1 MRERGFSLLEIVLT
15 VGILGTLATFAIPVF
30 ARWGGLWQL
39 EYEAARLASEVRYY
53 REVMGTFTHQH
64 PDFLSVSQESTP
76 IFGFSRHE
84 YYLRRGGKLSR
95 RHSLPDGIR
104 LSTSR
109 PELIF
114 SLGGDA
120 VPISFCLQRGMERR
134 YVIIDIAGRVRVSRF
149 PPE

>member
-1 MRERGFSLLEIVLT
+1 MRERGFSLLEIVLAI
-15 VGILGTLATFAIPVF
+15 GLLGTLVTFALPVF

-53 REVMGTFTHQH
+53 REVIGTSTPQH
-64 PDFLSVSQESTP
+64 PDFLSVPQESRP
-76 IFGFSRHE
+76 IFGFERHG

-95 RHSLPDGIR
+95 RHPLPDGIL
-104 LSTSR
+104 LSASR

-114 SLGGDA
+114 SLGGEA
-120 VPISFCLQRGMERR
+120 NPISFCLQRGLDRR

>member
-1 MRERGFSLLEIVLT
+1 MRERGFSLLEIVLAL
-15 VGILGTLATFAIPVF
+15 GILGMLAAFAIPVF

-53 REVMGTFTHQH
+53 REVSGTFAPQH
-64 PDFLSVSQESTP
+64 PDFLSVSKESKP
-76 IFGFSRHE
+76 IFGFERHA

-95 RHSLPDGIR
+95 RHPLPDGIF
-104 LSTSR
+104 LSASR
-109 PELIF
+109 PQLTF
-114 SLGGDA
+114 SLGGEA
-120 VPISFCLQRGMERR
+120 NPISFCLQRGLERR